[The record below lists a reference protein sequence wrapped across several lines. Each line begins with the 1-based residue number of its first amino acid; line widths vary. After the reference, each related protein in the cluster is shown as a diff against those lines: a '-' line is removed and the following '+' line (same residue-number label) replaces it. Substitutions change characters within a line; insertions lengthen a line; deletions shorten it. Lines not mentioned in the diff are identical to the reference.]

1 METTQP
7 NRTRQY
13 YFLSRTRQE
22 EEKQTMPK
30 SAIVLSACVRVEFH
44 IKRKSNESEQLMDVV
59 GSKTFDLSFWV

>member
-7 NRTRQY
+7 NGTRQY
-13 YFLSRTRQE
+13 YFLSRTQQE

-44 IKRKSNESEQLMDVV
+44 IKRKSDESEQLMHMV
-59 GSKTFDLSFWV
+59 GSKTFGLSFWV